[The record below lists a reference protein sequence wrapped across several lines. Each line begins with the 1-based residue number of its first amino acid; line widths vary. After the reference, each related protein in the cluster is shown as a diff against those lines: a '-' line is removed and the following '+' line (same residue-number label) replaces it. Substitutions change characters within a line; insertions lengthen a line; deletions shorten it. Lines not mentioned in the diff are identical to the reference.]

1 VEGGEITELP
11 TGLTDVDIYDI
22 SPQGSQLLVAG
33 GVQSSEIV
41 ERPIWIVSLPAGTPS
56 RVGDIKALWAC
67 WAPDGVHLA
76 YATKNDLYL
85 AKKDGTDVRKLASIP
100 EVPWKLQFSPDG
112 SRLRFDAYDAMR
124 NVASIWEIPLDGKS
138 VRSLFPGWNKPLH
151 TGTWSADGAY
161 FFFNTHEPVKD
172 RDEDI
177 WVLPESATLRKLG
190 NAPVQL
196 TKGPLAFGSPVPSSD
211 GKKLFVLG
219 TQSRAELVRY
229 DAKSRKFVPYL
240 AGISASEAEISH
252 DGEWVA
258 YVSYPD
264 LTLWRSRL
272 DGTQRSQLT
281 FPPMQIVIPRW
292 SPDDAH
298 IAFTDVQPGK
308 AWKIYVISSAGGAA
322 ERVMPE
328 DDTLA
333 EIDPTWWPDGN
344 SMVFGRSRFG
354 VSADIQR
361 VDLKTHLVSSLP
373 ESEGLFGPR
382 VSPDGRYVAAFPRD
396 ATKLMLYDFRSSEW
410 RETARGVFQFSNWSR
425 DSKNVYMLDKSRGN
439 EIVRFN
445 VDGWKLERLLS
456 LKDVVQGSREWIGLA
471 ADNSPILVLDKSVTD
486 VYRLDLQVP

>member
-1 VEGGEITELP
+1 
-11 TGLTDVDIYDI
+11 
-22 SPQGSQLLVAG
+22 
-33 GVQSSEIV
+33 
-41 ERPIWIVSLPAGTPS
+41 
-56 RVGDIKALWAC
+56 
-67 WAPDGVHLA
+67 
-76 YATKNDLYL
+76 
-85 AKKDGTDVRKLASIP
+85 
-100 EVPWKLQFSPDG
+100 
-112 SRLRFDAYDAMR
+112 
-124 NVASIWEIPLDGKS
+124 
-138 VRSLFPGWNKPLH
+138 
-151 TGTWSADGAY
+151 
-161 FFFNTHEPVKD
+161 
-172 RDEDI
+172 
-177 WVLPESATLRKLG
+177 
-190 NAPVQL
+190 
-196 TKGPLAFGSPVPSSD
+196 
-211 GKKLFVLG
+211 
-219 TQSRAELVRY
+219 
-229 DAKSRKFVPYL
+229 
-240 AGISASEAEISH
+240 
-252 DGEWVA
+252 
-258 YVSYPD
+258 
-264 LTLWRSRL
+264 
-272 DGTQRSQLT
+272 
-281 FPPMQIVIPRW
+281 
-292 SPDDAH
+292 
-298 IAFTDVQPGK
+298 VQPGK
-308 AWKIYVISSAGGAA
+308 AWKIYIISSAGGAA